1 MDWVSKVDIN
11 EVVIIFV
18 YRLMVE
24 NVLESCVVFM
34 VILKSCLKCCFWK
47 IEWKKNWKGKKD
59 ILFEFLIRIIFVLFI
74 YSLKLE
80 L

>member
-24 NVLESCVVFM
+24 NVLESCVVLM
-34 VILKSCLKCCFWK
+34 VILKLCLKCCFWK
-47 IEWKKNWKGKKD
+47 IEWKKN
-59 ILFEFLIRIIFVLFI
+59 L
-74 YSLKLE
+74 
-80 L
+80 